1 MEPWHELLAR
11 AESERALAADGR
23 WEELAEAGAARTA
36 YALTLGSAPPEARA
50 VLERIADI
58 QNELMQIV
66 TAARADTARRLGG
79 LHRGRGAMRGY
90 APSAGSYG
98 GWVDVGS

>member
-1 MEPWHELLAR
+1 MNAWNELLAR
-11 AESERALAADGR
+11 AESERTLAAEGR
-23 WEELAEAGAARTA
+23 WEELAEAGAARTQ
-36 YALTLGSAPPEARA
+36 YALTLGSAPPEVRP
-50 VLERIADI
+50 VLERIAVI
-58 QNELMQIV
+58 QHELAELV

-90 APSAGSYG
+90 APTATTYG